1 MRFHV
6 VRTGLVATCAMTLD
20 GRRQILCLNVAGDVI
35 CAMSAKGAECWCEA
49 LAPSEICEL
58 DLTSQAARL
67 RGEPGFLRALFDL
80 AHDRLERSA
89 AHLIAL
95 GRLDGME
102 RLCGFLAEMT
112 RRTGRRIGQR
122 WLVCLPMSREDIA
135 DYLGLNSDTVSRLMT
150 RIKQAGLVRFL
161 SVSEFE
167 VASLERLED
176 RVPNSLARHLS
187 DCEQPDEE
195 LML

>member
-1 MRFHV
+1 
-6 VRTGLVATCAMTLD
+6 
-20 GRRQILCLNVAGDVI
+20 
-35 CAMSAKGAECWCEA
+35 
-49 LAPSEICEL
+49 
-58 DLTSQAARL
+58 
-67 RGEPGFLRALFDL
+67 
-80 AHDRLERSA
+80 
-89 AHLIAL
+89 
-95 GRLDGME
+95 ME